1 VFVALSYLQPS
12 LKFEDKAVA
21 STPVGP
27 LTVLHSNGRLGKY
40 ETRAEVTDSDKHSS
54 LFHYRVNYNLNMLV
68 AYTVKLFTLVVL
80 HLFVII

>member
-1 VFVALSYLQPS
+1 LP
-12 LKFEDKAVA
+12 
-21 STPVGP
+21 TPVEP

-54 LFHYRVNYNLNMLV
+54 LLRYRMNYNLNMLV

-80 HLFVII
+80 HLVAII